1 MTLLSAVCDSECD
14 EGLMRCFDIGA
25 GDCCNYYNSGTCV
38 AECPS
43 PFVENSDSIC
53 VCPEGLTGSNCE
65 IGECHCF
72 ILIKLGSFL
81 LQL

>member
-1 MTLLSAVCDSECD
+1 M
-14 EGLMRCFDIGA
+14 
-25 GDCCNYYNSGTCV
+25 
-38 AECPS
+38 AECPD
-43 PFVENSDSIC
+43 PFVTNSDSIC

-72 ILIKLGSFL
+72 ILIRLGSFL